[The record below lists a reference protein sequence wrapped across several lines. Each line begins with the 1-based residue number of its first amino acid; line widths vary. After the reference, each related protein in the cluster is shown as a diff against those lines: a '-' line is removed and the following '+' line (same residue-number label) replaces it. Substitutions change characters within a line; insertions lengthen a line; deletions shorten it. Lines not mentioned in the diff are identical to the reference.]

1 MRFTID
7 ASVHLNALNPAEEG
21 SAASQRFL
29 ARVHQPPSTGEASA
43 PHAVFSPTLLIVE
56 VAASVARVL
65 DDAERGAQLSRAVR
79 ELPAQ
84 TWIPLDAS
92 LTEAAAEVAAQR
104 RLRGADAVYAAV
116 ARRSES
122 RLVTLDRQQLER
134 LPPTVPT
141 CRPDEALDLLDQE
154 SAPQVRRSAIASRAA
169 EPESGAGS

>member
-1 MRFTID
+1 VRFTID

-21 SAASQRFL
+21 STASQRFL
-29 ARVHQPPSTGEASA
+29 ARVHQPPPAGAASP
-43 PHAVFSPTLLIVE
+43 PHAVFSPTLLMVE
-56 VAASVARVL
+56 VAASVARIL
-65 DDAERGAQLSRAVR
+65 DDAERGAQLAWAVR
-79 ELPAQ
+79 ALPAQ

-92 LTEAAAEVAAQR
+92 LTEAATEVAARQ

-134 LPPTVPT
+134 LPPAVPT

-154 SAPQVRRSAIASRAA
+154 AGPPAP
-169 EPESGAGS
+169 E